1 MGHFPLDETDADRTY
16 RARPNLEIRA
26 RNPERPIVTTNST
39 FQHLV
44 QLLARLLISVIFVTA
59 GIAKIIAWDSNVSYM
74 ATRPLPFIPALL
86 AAALFIE
93 LGGAACLI
101 AGYQTKIASWIMFA
115 YLVPVTT
122 LYHKFGSTNY
132 QKNLGIM
139 GGLLM
144 LAVCGAGGWAL
155 DSAFKNKKG
164 TS

>member
-1 MGHFPLDETDADRTY
+1 VATNRT
-16 RARPNLEIRA
+16 
-26 RNPERPIVTTNST
+26 V
-39 FQHLV
+39 QHLV
-44 QLLARLLISVIFVTA
+44 LPLARLLISVIFVTA

-74 ATRPLPFIPALL
+74 AIRHMPFIPVPL

-101 AGYQTKIASWIMFA
+101 VVCQTKIAAWVMFA

-122 LYHKFGSTNY
+122 LCHKFGSTNY

-144 LAVCGAGGWAL
+144 LAIYGAGSWAL
-155 DSAFKNKKG
+155 DSACKNKDKLKWKEEI
-164 TS
+164 S